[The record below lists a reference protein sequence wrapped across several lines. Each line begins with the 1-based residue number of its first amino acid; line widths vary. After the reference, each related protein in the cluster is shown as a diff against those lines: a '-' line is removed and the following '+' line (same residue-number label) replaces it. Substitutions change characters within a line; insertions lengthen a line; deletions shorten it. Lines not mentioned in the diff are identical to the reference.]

1 MGELN
6 VGQAVPGACAREGK
20 EERERFC
27 SVGEEGMIEGYQD
40 WADNLDHSW
49 SREEGGSMSE
59 ISGNADGMGRLAG
72 QRGR

>member
-1 MGELN
+1 MWARQSQEH
-6 VGQAVPGACAREGK
+6 VPEREK
-20 EERERFC
+20 RRERFC

-40 WADNLDHSW
+40 WADNLDDSW

>member
-20 EERERFC
+20 EEREGPC
-27 SVGEEGMIEGYQD
+27 SVGEEGMIEGYQH
-40 WADNLDHSW
+40 WADDLDHSW
-49 SREEGGSMSE
+49 SRAEGGSMSE
-59 ISGNADGMGRLAG
+59 ISGDADGKGRLAG